1 MMNLKSIFGPALS
14 IAGLTAG
21 LLVAAPAT
29 AGIKGQMIL
38 DLTEGCFSYGAAG
51 APGCSNPDAAFKE
64 YATGKYKFVD
74 TLLAPLGGLPA
85 GLGPLSLKPYS
96 YQAFARL
103 EAGADPA
110 LLPDTMIFDVT
121 GSWPNYTALSSDPV
135 MRLGLSILAAVMGSN
150 PGSYL
155 FDPNPS
161 VPGDEFS
168 IHWKLNTADETFAA
182 WSEQDLN
189 WLAPLLGQSRLPA
202 DVSFRMHLQLNAI
215 PEPASLALLGIG
227 LIGLLFGG
235 RRLT

>member
-96 YQAFARL
+96 EPLAKLPHAIYCATQHSPSESDLCRARGL
-103 EAGADPA
+103 DSRAAKLMAWFSSFEANHC
-110 LLPDTMIFDVT
+110 LH
-121 GSWPNYTALSSDPV
+121 SSNA
-135 MRLGLSILAAVMGSN
+135 RGRERERRRS
-150 PGSYL
+150 
-155 FDPNPS
+155 
-161 VPGDEFS
+161 FS
-168 IHWKLNTADETFAA
+168 
-182 WSEQDLN
+182 
-189 WLAPLLGQSRLPA
+189 
-202 DVSFRMHLQLNAI
+202 
-215 PEPASLALLGIG
+215 
-227 LIGLLFGG
+227 
-235 RRLT
+235 